1 MHLYFDTSFS
11 KMWEVNEG
19 RIHSE
24 CVGQI
29 MHVISLHSKTR
40 LTLKVGLHNY
50 VTLGGVGG
58 WVPANV
64 TLRHGVG
71 GSKTVIF
78 SVT

>member
-11 KMWEVNEG
+11 KMLEVNEG

-50 VTLGGVGG
+50 VTLGGGG
-58 WVPANV
+58 WVGAGK
-64 TLRHGVG
+64 RHAASRG
-71 GSKTVIF
+71 GWVQNGPF
-78 SVT
+78 